1 MWMDRGLKRPPE
13 DEQKRD
19 RRDTNGQC
27 SKPIHHALSAS
38 RSSLGVSLL
47 PSLKA
52 VLARNAARPVSR
64 QRKKY
69 RSGWLPTHVQLQRDF
84 APPKG
89 GERPAALTPQR
100 GLAGWRRTKLRL
112 AAGRLLVALGPRA
125 GLVPLRQTFV
135 RRRQAGAATMP
146 LRFSSLR
153 RGLLLVAVNH
163 EKGEPHKHSEALGF
177 I

>member
-1 MWMDRGLKRPPE
+1 MDRGLKRPPE

-27 SKPIHHALSAS
+27 SKPIHHALSAP
-38 RSSLGVSLL
+38 RSTLGVSLL
-47 PSLKA
+47 PSLKE

-89 GERPAALTPQR
+89 GERPAASR
-100 GLAGWRRTKLRL
+100 RLAAHEMRL
-112 AAGRLLVALGPRA
+112 AAGRLLVALGRVRVLFLCA
-125 GLVPLRQTFV
+125 KHLFV
-135 RRRQAGAATMP
+135 AA
-146 LRFSSLR
+146 R
-153 RGLLLVAVNH
+153 RGPPRCRCAFQVSAGGCSWSPSIMK
-163 EKGEPHKHSEALGF
+163 KGSPINTRKL
-177 I
+177 